1 MKWRWGNSEHSHG
14 SSTGQDQANGQR
26 ATVDSANPDGPDG
39 AQATDTVRMT
49 AWVAGYVQ
57 GVGFRWWTRSRALE
71 LGLVG
76 TATNLYDGRVEVV
89 VEGPQQACEALL
101 GKLRGANTPGG
112 VDTVTY
118 QLSEARGGLPR
129 VQRAMTSRRVTCVTA
144 PTCRPLPRLS
154 GRRSPVRP
162 HPPGSVTCTPPC
174 PAEGG

>member
-1 MKWRWGNSEHSHG
+1 
-14 SSTGQDQANGQR
+14 
-26 ATVDSANPDGPDG
+26 
-39 AQATDTVRMT
+39 MT

-101 GKLRGANTPGG
+101 GHLRGANTPGG

-118 QLSEARGGLPR
+118 QFSDARGTFRGFNER
-129 VQRAMTSRRVTCVTA
+129 
-144 PTCRPLPRLS
+144 
-154 GRRSPVRP
+154 
-162 HPPGSVTCTPPC
+162 
-174 PAEGG
+174 